1 MGNAKELIELNNTY
15 REQLDEENKEF
26 YDDILVYI
34 RAKSFF
40 KDERQV
46 EESLLEILTDIIEAQ
61 NQEVKA
67 SDYFG
72 KNPKEISD
80 EILKNTNKMS
90 FKDMIKLILSI
101 MGVYTLVT
109 VLPKLINPSEGLD
122 LGKFFIGLVITF
134 LFAEFIINFVGNTV
148 YSNKSKKFTFTI
160 VALFCIYI
168 CLIISIKQFLP
179 TMFEIKLTGAVGIT
193 IISILGVVGIIYGL
207 KEKLFYSFLPIILV
221 ACTLGI
227 LNKLEFTKFLINEEP
242 GKTISILAMVIAF
255 VLMYLITYLQTRD
268 KKIKNHKSKY
278 F

>member
-1 MGNAKELIELNNTY
+1 MVNAKELIELNNTY
-15 REQLDEENKEF
+15 REQLNEENEKF

-90 FKDMIKLILSI
+90 FKDMIKLILST
-101 MGVYTLVT
+101 MGLYTLVT

-168 CLIISIKQFLP
+168 CLIISMKQFLP
-179 TMFEIKLTGAVGIT
+179 TMLEIKLTGAVGIT

-227 LNKLEFTKFLINEEP
+227 LNRLEFTKFLINEEP

-268 KKIKNHKSKY
+268 KKNKESQK
-278 F
+278 

>member
-15 REQLDEENKEF
+15 REQLNEENKEF

-90 FKDMIKLILSI
+90 FKDMIKLILST
-101 MGVYTLVT
+101 MGLYTLVT

-227 LNKLEFTKFLINEEP
+227 LNRLEFTKFLINEEP

-268 KKIKNHKSKY
+268 KKNKESQK
-278 F
+278 

>member
-15 REQLDEENKEF
+15 REQLNEENKEF

-90 FKDMIKLILSI
+90 FKDMIKLILST
-101 MGVYTLVT
+101 MGLYTLVT

-148 YSNKSKKFTFTI
+148 YSNKSKKLTFTI

-168 CLIISIKQFLP
+168 CLIISMKQFLP
-179 TMFEIKLTGAVGIT
+179 TMLEIKLTGAVGIT

-227 LNKLEFTKFLINEEP
+227 LNRLEFTKFLINEEP

-268 KKIKNHKSKY
+268 KKNKESQK
-278 F
+278 

>member
-15 REQLDEENKEF
+15 REQLNEENKEF

-90 FKDMIKLILSI
+90 FKDMIKLILST
-101 MGVYTLVT
+101 MGLYTLVT

-168 CLIISIKQFLP
+168 CLIISMKQFLP
-179 TMFEIKLTGAVGIT
+179 TMLEIKLTGAVGIT

-227 LNKLEFTKFLINEEP
+227 LNRLEFTKFLINEEP

-268 KKIKNHKSKY
+268 KKNKESQK
-278 F
+278 

>member
-15 REQLDEENKEF
+15 REQLNEENKEF

-34 RAKSFF
+34 KAKSFF

-90 FKDMIKLILSI
+90 FKDMIKLILST
-101 MGVYTLVT
+101 MGLYTLVT

-148 YSNKSKKFTFTI
+148 YSNKSKKLTFTI

-168 CLIISIKQFLP
+168 CLIISMKQFLP

-193 IISILGVVGIIYGL
+193 IISILGVVGIIYDL

-227 LNKLEFTKFLINEEP
+227 LNRLEFTKFLINEEP

-268 KKIKNHKSKY
+268 KKNKESQK
-278 F
+278 

>member
-1 MGNAKELIELNNTY
+1 MRSAKELIELNNTY
-15 REQLDEENKEF
+15 REQLNEENEKF

-34 RAKSFF
+34 RAKSFL
-40 KDERQV
+40 KDEKQV

-67 SDYFG
+67 SDYFE

-90 FKDMIKLILSI
+90 FKDMIKLILST
-101 MGVYTLVT
+101 MGLYTLVT

-160 VALFCIYI
+160 VALVCIYI
-168 CLIISIKQFLP
+168 CLIISMKQFLP
-179 TMFEIKLTGAVGIT
+179 TMLEIKLTGAVGIT

-227 LNKLEFTKFLINEEP
+227 LNRLEFTKFLINEEP

-268 KKIKNHKSKY
+268 KKNKE
-278 F
+278 

>member
-1 MGNAKELIELNNTY
+1 MENAKELIELNNTY
-15 REQLDEENKEF
+15 REQLNEENQEF

-34 RAKSFF
+34 RAKSFL

-72 KNPKEISD
+72 KNPKEVSD
-80 EILKNTNKMS
+80 EILKNINKMS
-90 FKDMIKLILSI
+90 FKGMINFIFST
-101 MGVYTLVT
+101 MGLYTLVT
-109 VLPKLINPSEGLD
+109 VLPKLIKPSEGLD

-134 LFAEFIINFVGNTV
+134 LFVEFIMNLIGNTV

-160 VALFCIYI
+160 IALFCLDII
-168 CLIISIKQFLP
+168 LIISMEKFLP
-179 TMFEIKLTGAVGIT
+179 TMFEVKLTGTIGIT
-193 IISILGVVGIIYGL
+193 VISILGIVGIIYSL
-207 KEKLFYSFLPIILV
+207 TEKLFYSFLPIIIV

-227 LNKLEFTKFLINEEP
+227 LSRLEFTKFLINEEP

-255 VLMYLITYLQTRD
+255 GLMYLITYLQTKD
-268 KKIKNHKSKY
+268 EKNKESQK
-278 F
+278 

>member
-15 REQLDEENKEF
+15 REQLNEENKEF

-90 FKDMIKLILSI
+90 FKDMIKLILGT
-101 MGVYTLVT
+101 MGLYTLVT

-122 LGKFFIGLVITF
+122 LGEFFIGLVITF

-168 CLIISIKQFLP
+168 CLIISMKQFLP

-227 LNKLEFTKFLINEEP
+227 LNRLEFTKFLINEEP

-268 KKIKNHKSKY
+268 KKNKESQK
-278 F
+278 

>member
-1 MGNAKELIELNNTY
+1 MVNAKELIELNNTY
-15 REQLDEENKEF
+15 REQLNEENKEF

-90 FKDMIKLILSI
+90 FKDMIKLILST
-101 MGVYTLVT
+101 MGLYTLVT

-179 TMFEIKLTGAVGIT
+179 TMLEIKLTGAVGIT

-227 LNKLEFTKFLINEEP
+227 LNRLEFTKFLINEEP

>member
-15 REQLDEENKEF
+15 REQLNEENKEF

-101 MGVYTLVT
+101 MGLYTLVT

-168 CLIISIKQFLP
+168 CLIISMKEFLP
-179 TMFEIKLTGAVGIT
+179 TMLEIKLTGAVGIA

-227 LNKLEFTKFLINEEP
+227 LNRLEFIKFLINEEP

-268 KKIKNHKSKY
+268 KKNKESQK
-278 F
+278 

>member
-1 MGNAKELIELNNTY
+1 MRSAKELIELNNTY
-15 REQLDEENKEF
+15 REQLNEENKEF

-34 RAKSFF
+34 RVKSFF

-90 FKDMIKLILSI
+90 FKDMIKLFLSI
-101 MGVYTLVT
+101 MGLYTLLT
-109 VLPKLINPSEGLD
+109 VLPALIKPSEGLD

-134 LFAEFIINFVGNTV
+134 LFVGFIINLISNTV
-148 YSNKSKKFTFTI
+148 YSNKSKKLTFTI
-160 VALFCIYI
+160 FALFCLDII
-168 CLIISIKQFLP
+168 LIISMEKFLP
-179 TMFEIKLTGAVGIT
+179 TMFEIKLTGVVGII

-207 KEKLFYSFLPIILV
+207 KEKLFYSFLPITIV

-227 LNKLEFTKFLINEEP
+227 LNRLEFTKFFINEEP

-255 VLMYLITYLQTRD
+255 ILIYVISYLQTRD
-268 KKIKNHKSKY
+268 KKNKEL
-278 F
+278 

>member
-15 REQLDEENKEF
+15 REQLNEENKEF

-90 FKDMIKLILSI
+90 FKDMIKLILST
-101 MGVYTLVT
+101 MGLYTLVT

-148 YSNKSKKFTFTI
+148 YSNKSKKLTFTI

-168 CLIISIKQFLP
+168 CLIISMKQFLP

-227 LNKLEFTKFLINEEP
+227 LNRLEFTKFLINEEP

-268 KKIKNHKSKY
+268 KKNKESQK
-278 F
+278 

>member
-15 REQLDEENKEF
+15 REQLNEENKEF

-90 FKDMIKLILSI
+90 FKDMIKLILST
-101 MGVYTLVT
+101 MGLYTLVT

-148 YSNKSKKFTFTI
+148 YSNKSKKLTFTI

-168 CLIISIKQFLP
+168 CLIISMKQFLP
-179 TMFEIKLTGAVGIT
+179 TMFEIKLTGVVGII

-221 ACTLGI
+221 ACTLGV
-227 LNKLEFTKFLINEEP
+227 LNRLEFTKFLINEEP

-268 KKIKNHKSKY
+268 KKNKESQK
-278 F
+278 

>member
-15 REQLDEENKEF
+15 REQLNEENKEF

-90 FKDMIKLILSI
+90 FKDMIKLILST
-101 MGVYTLVT
+101 MGLYTLVT

-168 CLIISIKQFLP
+168 CLIISMKQFLP
-179 TMFEIKLTGAVGIT
+179 TMLEIKLTGAVGIT
-193 IISILGVVGIIYGL
+193 IISILGVVGIVYGL

-227 LNKLEFTKFLINEEP
+227 LNRLEFTKFLINEEP

-268 KKIKNHKSKY
+268 KKNKESQK
-278 F
+278 

>member
-15 REQLDEENKEF
+15 REQLNEENKEF

-90 FKDMIKLILSI
+90 FKDMIKLILST
-101 MGVYTLVT
+101 MGLYTLVT

-148 YSNKSKKFTFTI
+148 YSNKSKKLTFTI

-168 CLIISIKQFLP
+168 CLIISMKQFLP

-227 LNKLEFTKFLINEEP
+227 LNRLEFTKFLINEEL

-268 KKIKNHKSKY
+268 KKNKESQK
-278 F
+278 

>member
-15 REQLDEENKEF
+15 REQLNEENEKF

-90 FKDMIKLILSI
+90 FKDMIKLILST
-101 MGVYTLVT
+101 MGLYTLVT

-168 CLIISIKQFLP
+168 CLIISMKQFLP
-179 TMFEIKLTGAVGIT
+179 TMLEIKLTGAVGIA

-227 LNKLEFTKFLINEEP
+227 LNRLEFIKFLINEEP

-268 KKIKNHKSKY
+268 KKNKESQK
-278 F
+278 

>member
-15 REQLDEENKEF
+15 REQLNEENKEF

-179 TMFEIKLTGAVGIT
+179 TMLEIKLTGAVGIT

-227 LNKLEFTKFLINEEP
+227 LNRLEFTKFLINEEP

-268 KKIKNHKSKY
+268 KKNKESQK
-278 F
+278 

>member
-15 REQLDEENKEF
+15 REQLNEENKEF
-26 YDDILVYI
+26 YGDILVYI

-90 FKDMIKLILSI
+90 FKDMIKLILST
-101 MGVYTLVT
+101 MGLYTLVT

-148 YSNKSKKFTFTI
+148 YSNKSKKLTFTI

-168 CLIISIKQFLP
+168 CLIISMKQFLP

-227 LNKLEFTKFLINEEP
+227 LNRLEFTKFLINEEP

-268 KKIKNHKSKY
+268 KKNKESQK
-278 F
+278 

>member
-15 REQLDEENKEF
+15 REQLNEENKEF

-34 RAKSFF
+34 RAKSFL
-40 KDERQV
+40 KDEKQV

-90 FKDMIKLILSI
+90 FKDMIKLILST
-101 MGVYTLVT
+101 MGLYTLVT

-179 TMFEIKLTGAVGIT
+179 TMLEIKLTGAVGIT

-227 LNKLEFTKFLINEEP
+227 LNRLEFTKFLINEEP

-268 KKIKNHKSKY
+268 KKNKESQK
-278 F
+278 

>member
-1 MGNAKELIELNNTY
+1 MRNAKELIELNNTY
-15 REQLDEENKEF
+15 REQLNEENEKF

-90 FKDMIKLILSI
+90 FKDMIKLILST
-101 MGVYTLVT
+101 MGLYTLVT

-168 CLIISIKQFLP
+168 CLIISMKQFLP

-227 LNKLEFTKFLINEEP
+227 LNRLEFTKFLINEEP

-268 KKIKNHKSKY
+268 KKNKE
-278 F
+278 

>member
-15 REQLDEENKEF
+15 REQLNEENKEF

-90 FKDMIKLILSI
+90 FKDMIKLILST
-101 MGVYTLVT
+101 MGLYTLVT

-168 CLIISIKQFLP
+168 CLIISMKQFIP
-179 TMFEIKLTGAVGIT
+179 TMLEIKLTGAVGIT

-221 ACTLGI
+221 TCTLGI
-227 LNKLEFTKFLINEEP
+227 LNRLEFTKFLINEEP

-255 VLMYLITYLQTRD
+255 ILMYLITYLQTRD
-268 KKIKNHKSKY
+268 KKNKESQK
-278 F
+278 

>member
-15 REQLDEENKEF
+15 REQLNEENEKF

-90 FKDMIKLILSI
+90 FKDMIKLILST
-101 MGVYTLVT
+101 MGLYTLVT

-168 CLIISIKQFLP
+168 CLIISMKQFLP

-227 LNKLEFTKFLINEEP
+227 LNRLEFTKFLINEEP

-268 KKIKNHKSKY
+268 KKNKESQK
-278 F
+278 

>member
-15 REQLDEENKEF
+15 REQLNEENKEF

-90 FKDMIKLILSI
+90 FKDMIKLILST
-101 MGVYTLVT
+101 MGLYTLVT

-168 CLIISIKQFLP
+168 CLIISMKQFLP
-179 TMFEIKLTGAVGIT
+179 TMLEIKLTGAVGIA

-227 LNKLEFTKFLINEEP
+227 LNRLEFIKFLINEEP

-268 KKIKNHKSKY
+268 KKNKESQK
-278 F
+278 

>member
-15 REQLDEENKEF
+15 REQLNEENKEF

-90 FKDMIKLILSI
+90 FKDMIKLILST
-101 MGVYTLVT
+101 MGLYTLVT

-148 YSNKSKKFTFTI
+148 YSNKSKKLTFTI

-179 TMFEIKLTGAVGIT
+179 TMLEIKLTGAVGIT

-227 LNKLEFTKFLINEEP
+227 LNRLEFTKFLINEEP

-268 KKIKNHKSKY
+268 KKNKESQK
-278 F
+278 

>member
-15 REQLDEENKEF
+15 REQLNEENKEF

-90 FKDMIKLILSI
+90 FKDMIKLILST
-101 MGVYTLVT
+101 MGLYTLVT

-134 LFAEFIINFVGNTV
+134 LFVEFIINFVGNTV

-168 CLIISIKQFLP
+168 CLIISMKQFLP
-179 TMFEIKLTGAVGIT
+179 TMLEIKLTGVVGIT

-227 LNKLEFTKFLINEEP
+227 LNRLEFTKFLINEEP

-268 KKIKNHKSKY
+268 KKNKESQK
-278 F
+278 

>member
-15 REQLDEENKEF
+15 REQLNEENKEF

-90 FKDMIKLILSI
+90 FKDMIKLILST
-101 MGVYTLVT
+101 MGLYTLVT

-179 TMFEIKLTGAVGIT
+179 TMLEIKLTGAVGIT

-227 LNKLEFTKFLINEEP
+227 LNRLEFTKFLINEEP

-268 KKIKNHKSKY
+268 KKNKESQK
-278 F
+278 

>member
-1 MGNAKELIELNNTY
+1 MVNAKELIELNNTY
-15 REQLDEENKEF
+15 REQLNEENEKF

-90 FKDMIKLILSI
+90 FKDMIKLILGT
-101 MGVYTLVT
+101 MGLYTLVT

-168 CLIISIKQFLP
+168 CLIISMKQFLP
-179 TMFEIKLTGAVGIT
+179 TMLEIKLTGAVGIT

-227 LNKLEFTKFLINEEP
+227 LNRLEFTKFLINEEP

-268 KKIKNHKSKY
+268 KKNKESQK
-278 F
+278 

>member
-15 REQLDEENKEF
+15 REQLNEENKEF

-90 FKDMIKLILSI
+90 FKDMIKLILST
-101 MGVYTLVT
+101 MGLYTLVT

-168 CLIISIKQFLP
+168 CLIISMKQFLP

-227 LNKLEFTKFLINEEP
+227 LNRLEFTKFLINEEP

-268 KKIKNHKSKY
+268 KKNKESQK
-278 F
+278 

>member
-15 REQLDEENKEF
+15 REQLNEENKEF

-90 FKDMIKLILSI
+90 FKDMIKLILGT
-101 MGVYTLVT
+101 MGLYTLVT

-227 LNKLEFTKFLINEEP
+227 LNRLEFTKFLINEEP

>member
-15 REQLDEENKEF
+15 REQLNEENKEF

-90 FKDMIKLILSI
+90 FKDMIKLILST
-101 MGVYTLVT
+101 MGLYTLVT

-148 YSNKSKKFTFTI
+148 YSNKSKKLTFTI

-168 CLIISIKQFLP
+168 CLIISMKQFLP

-227 LNKLEFTKFLINEEP
+227 LNRLEFTKFLINEEP

-255 VLMYLITYLQTRD
+255 VLMYLIKYLQTRD
-268 KKIKNHKSKY
+268 KKNKESQK
-278 F
+278 

>member
-15 REQLDEENKEF
+15 REQLNEENEKF

-90 FKDMIKLILSI
+90 FKDMIKLILST
-101 MGVYTLVT
+101 MGLYTLVT

-168 CLIISIKQFLP
+168 CLIISMKQFLP
-179 TMFEIKLTGAVGIT
+179 TMLEIKLTGAVGIA

-227 LNKLEFTKFLINEEP
+227 LNRLEFIKFLINEEP

-255 VLMYLITYLQTRD
+255 VLMYLITYLQTRE
-268 KKIKNHKSKY
+268 KKNKESQK
-278 F
+278 

>member
-15 REQLDEENKEF
+15 REQLNEENKEF

-90 FKDMIKLILSI
+90 FKDMIKLILST
-101 MGVYTLVT
+101 MGLYTLVT

-134 LFAEFIINFVGNTV
+134 LFAGFIINFVGNTV

-168 CLIISIKQFLP
+168 CLIISMKQFLP

-227 LNKLEFTKFLINEEP
+227 LNRLEFTKFLINEEP

-268 KKIKNHKSKY
+268 KKNKESQK
-278 F
+278 